1 MRDIDGTNLL
11 PLADFLQTRLQR
23 DAREPLNRQ
32 LYRTLRDAIIAGQLA
47 TDRPL
52 PPSRALAESLHIARN
67 TVLHAYEQLV
77 AEGYLQT
84 RPGAGTF
91 VSFAADAPPA
101 AIAVKQPGN
110 AAPGLSQRG
119 IALLA
124 AMPQTGRE
132 HAAFSPG
139 LPDLQAF
146 PWFLWQRLLLQAH
159 RDTPPADFGYRVEG
173 GHPALK
179 TALAQYLPLSR
190 GVNCSADNILITG
203 GTQQSFDLIA
213 RTVTELGDSVWMEEP
228 GYPGARSAWLANGL
242 QLCAAALDRD
252 GLTWPTPAET
262 TPRLIYVT
270 PSHQYPLGSVMSLAR
285 RQALLA
291 EAGRHGAWIVED
303 DYDSEFRHGGRPLA
317 AMQGLDK
324 NGQVL
329 YLGTFSKVMFPA
341 LHLGYIVAPPALIVP
356 LRKLQKALWREG
368 NYAEQAA
375 LAAFISEGHFTA
387 HLRRMRILYAQRQE
401 KLRNILAAQL
411 PGWPVHGGDAG
422 MHMALQLPDG
432 LDDQA
437 VSRDLTALGITAV
450 PLSDY
455 CHNTPPFPGLVL
467 GYAGV
472 QDVEL
477 VRAAVRLGQYLQSL
491 A

>member
-1 MRDIDGTNLL
+1 MQNKDGTNLL

-23 DAREPLNRQ
+23 DAKEPLNRQ
-32 LYRTLRDAIIAGQLA
+32 LYRTLRDAIIAGQLV

-52 PPSRALAESLHIARN
+52 PPSRALAESLQIARN

-91 VSFAADAPPA
+91 VSFAADTPPA
-101 AIAVKQPGN
+101 AVSVNQAN
-110 AAPGLSQRG
+110 SAAPGLSQRG
-119 IALLA
+119 LALLD

-132 HAAFSPG
+132 YAAFSPG

-146 PWFLWQRLLLQAH
+146 PWPQWQRLLLQAH
-159 RDTPPADFGYRVEG
+159 RDTPAADYGYRVEG
-173 GHPALK
+173 GHAALK
-179 TALAQYLPLSR
+179 AALAQYLPLSR
-190 GVNCSADNILITG
+190 GVNCTADNILITG

-213 RTVTELGDSVWMEEP
+213 RAVSEPGDTVWMEEP
-228 GYPGARSAWLANGL
+228 GYPGARMAWLANGL
-242 QLCAAALDRD
+242 QLCATALDKE
-252 GLTWPTPAET
+252 GLNWPALPGKS
-262 TPRLIYVT
+262 PRLIYVT

-317 AMQGLDK
+317 AMQGLDR

-341 LHLGYIVAPPALIVP
+341 LQLGYLVAPTALITP
-356 LRKLQKALWREG
+356 LRRLQKALWRES
-368 NYAEQAA
+368 NYAQQAA
-375 LAAFISEGHFTA
+375 LAAFIDEGHFTA
-387 HLRRMRILYAQRQE
+387 HLRRMRLLYAQRQE
-401 KLRNILAAQL
+401 KLRNILADKL
-411 PGWPVHGGDAG
+411 PGWPVHGGEAG
-422 MHMALQLPDG
+422 MHMALQLPAG

-437 VSRDLTALGITAV
+437 ISRELAALGVTAV

-455 CHNTPPFPGLVL
+455 CYNTPPFPGLVL

-477 VRAAVRLGQYLQSL
+477 VRAAVRMGQYLQGL